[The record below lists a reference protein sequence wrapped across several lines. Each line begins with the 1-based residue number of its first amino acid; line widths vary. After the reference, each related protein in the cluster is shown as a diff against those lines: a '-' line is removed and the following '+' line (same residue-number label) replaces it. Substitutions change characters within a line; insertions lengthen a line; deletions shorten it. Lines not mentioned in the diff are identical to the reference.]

1 MEKVMTVQHINGIRL
16 NSLSFFANLPD
27 ETLAAI
33 KEVASTHIL
42 QPGEILY
49 QQGDAADSFYVVLEG
64 GVRLVEQTDTAKEVG
79 LKIYGKGDLFGV
91 LAIRGP
97 YPHPSRVEALLDTT
111 VIGIRGEDARKLI
124 LRHSELGLNIIDA
137 MIVHVHHAHERIR
150 ELASEPVNRRL
161 ARALL
166 KLCDKFGVDG
176 PDCIHI
182 DMPVT
187 QYDLAL
193 FVNTTVETVNRTLQQ
208 WSKEGIVDTSRMHI
222 NIVNAGALL
231 DIAENR

>member
-1 MEKVMTVQHINGIRL
+1 MTVQHINGIHLNRL
-16 NSLSFFANLPD
+16 PFFADLP
-27 ETLAAI
+27 EEALAAI
-33 KEVASTHIL
+33 REAACTYVL

-49 QQGDAADSFYVVLEG
+49 QQGDIADSFYVVLEG
-64 GVRLVEQTDTAKEVG
+64 GVRLVEQTDTTKEVG
-79 LKIYGKGDLFGV
+79 LKIYGKGELFGA
-91 LAIRGP
+91 LAIQGP

-111 VIGIRGEDARKLI
+111 VIGIRGEHARELI
-124 LRHSELGLNIIDA
+124 LQHSELGLKIIDS

-176 PDCIHI
+176 PNCIHI

-222 NIVNAGALL
+222 NIVDCDALVA
-231 DIAENR
+231 IAENR